1 MKTLIII
8 FIVVAVI
15 VGVFGV
21 GFVCYDAAAE
31 KRRAKKAAE
40 EAKKQPVPQPAP
52 VVHYIPVA
60 AAPAPVPSSAYEN
73 RQTKPLQPKT
83 DKAAGF
89 VAIAFPRDDGEEIKN
104 AVFPAEWKGYRA
116 DLLRFLAGYKGIVCE
131 KTSANEETY
140 ICNGNCVLKCFFVS
154 GEYEKNLSETNELR
168 KNFDCPIVNVTDAA
182 RLNAVKQSVKNA
194 LRR

>member
-1 MKTLIII
+1 MKTLILI

-60 AAPAPVPSSAYEN
+60 AAPAPAAAYEK

>member
-60 AAPAPVPSSAYEN
+60 AAPAPAPAAAYEK

-104 AVFPAEWKGYRA
+104 TVFPAEWKGYRA

>member
-1 MKTLIII
+1 MKTLIVI

-15 VGVFGV
+15 VGLFGV
-21 GFVCYDAAAE
+21 GFVCYDAAEE
-31 KRRAKKAAE
+31 KRRAKKTAE
-40 EAKKQPVPQPAP
+40 EAKKQPVPQAEP

-60 AAPAPVPSSAYEN
+60 PAPAAAYEK
-73 RQTKPLQPKT
+73 RPTKPLQPKT

-89 VAIAFPRDDGEEIKN
+89 VAIAFPRDDEEEIEN

-182 RLNAVKQSVKNA
+182 RLNTVKQSVRNA

>member
-40 EAKKQPVPQPAP
+40 EAKKQPVPQPVP

-60 AAPAPVPSSAYEN
+60 A
-73 RQTKPLQPKT
+73 K
-83 DKAAGF
+83 
-89 VAIAFPRDDGEEIKN
+89 
-104 AVFPAEWKGYRA
+104 
-116 DLLRFLAGYKGIVCE
+116 
-131 KTSANEETY
+131 
-140 ICNGNCVLKCFFVS
+140 S
-154 GEYEKNLSETNELR
+154 GQERWLCGDRLSE
-168 KNFDCPIVNVTDAA
+168 
-182 RLNAVKQSVKNA
+182 
-194 LRR
+194 RRRERN

>member
-1 MKTLIII
+1 M
-8 FIVVAVI
+8 
-15 VGVFGV
+15 
-21 GFVCYDAAAE
+21 
-31 KRRAKKAAE
+31 
-40 EAKKQPVPQPAP
+40 
-52 VVHYIPVA
+52 
-60 AAPAPVPSSAYEN
+60 PSSAYEN

-89 VAIAFPRDDGEEIKN
+89 VAIAFPRDDEEEIEN

-131 KTSANEETY
+131 KTSVNEETY

>member
-15 VGVFGV
+15 VGLFGV

-60 AAPAPVPSSAYEN
+60 AAPAPAPAAAYEK

-83 DKAAGF
+83 DKTAGF
-89 VAIAFPRDDGEEIKN
+89 VAIAFPRDDGKEIKN

>member
-1 MKTLIII
+1 MKTLIVI

-15 VGVFGV
+15 VGLFGV
-21 GFVCYDAAAE
+21 GFVCYDAAEE
-31 KRRAKKAAE
+31 KRRAKKTAE
-40 EAKKQPVPQPAP
+40 EAKKQPVPQAEP

-60 AAPAPVPSSAYEN
+60 TAPAPAAAYEK
-73 RQTKPLQPKT
+73 RPTKPLQPKT

-89 VAIAFPRDDGEEIKN
+89 VAIAFPRDDEEEIEN

-168 KNFDCPIVNVTDAA
+168 KNFNCPIVNVTDAA
-182 RLNAVKQSVKNA
+182 RLNTVKQSVKNA

>member
-60 AAPAPVPSSAYEN
+60 AAPAPAPATAYEK

-168 KNFDCPIVNVTDAA
+168 KNFDCPIVNVTDAT